1 MPGLKINF
9 MKSEIFNINADNDV
23 TKFYLELFNCEV
35 GQLPMRFLGMPVTFA
50 NLPPRK
56 KNLLILKMWTRF
68 FGCWDAQETGF
79 MDW

>member
-35 GQLPMRFLGMPVTFA
+35 GQLPMRYLGMPVTFA
-50 NLPPRK
+50 NL
-56 KNLLILKMWTRF
+56 NNV
-68 FGCWDAQETGF
+68 D
-79 MDW
+79 